1 MPYKRIKAS
10 YLVILWLAFLATLLL
25 LGFTQLDK
33 FKPSSDILSLL
44 PKTES
49 APLVKRAQQQIDQQ
63 WSGLVIWLAKGKEV
77 SQAVESAKQVR
88 RQLEQSQL
96 FDSIDLSVENQFSP
110 SAYQR
115 LFAARYQLLSPKDKQ
130 AISQDAEGFMQQRIA
145 MLYSPLGM
153 QYARSLQDDPLFIFP
168 SYFNRLQQQGGDIDV
183 SDGMVVFQQEGM
195 HYAMLVTKV
204 KSLSFDQQLALA
216 NLHQDL
222 TIDGQVLAAGMP
234 LYAAHGASS
243 AEREMT
249 SVGVVSMLGVVLLV
263 LFCFRSLTPLF
274 LALTSIAT
282 GVLGAV
288 SISLWYFGE
297 IHLIT
302 LAFGSSLIGITIDY
316 TFHYLCDRLRDD
328 AGSSL
333 HSLNNVLPGIALGV
347 TSSMIAYGAL
357 LLTPFPALQEI
368 GLFTVSGLLSAWL
381 TVVLLYPRMI
391 AKTKLPQTVPASRLL
406 LAYLERWPLLVQKHR
421 KLLLLMLFGFIVL
434 GLARLESDDDI
445 RHMQKPIAL
454 VAEQELELRAV
465 GQQQQDSQYFI
476 LSAASNEQLL
486 QKEQQWLKKL
496 DQLKR
501 QDLLGS
507 YTALSQV
514 FPHVQEQ
521 QDNWQLVK
529 QQLFDS
535 GIAVNK
541 LAAIGMTEE
550 KIAQIEQVF
559 EDNQQQVIS
568 LEEWLAVAPQQWR
581 GLFLAC
587 DDVVCSSIVQL
598 SGIRGQQGLAALK
611 ALENQQDVFFV
622 DIVGDLN
629 EVLSHYR
636 YVAMGFLAL
645 ALLLI
650 MGFLSVILTL
660 RVAFSIV
667 LVPFIALLASLATLS
682 LWGFSVSMFH
692 YFGLLLALG
701 IGMDYAIFHNVG
713 KHALTVALA
722 VSCSLLTS
730 LLAFG
735 LLALSSTAL
744 IQAFGLSLALGI
756 SYAFLLA
763 PLFKKIN

>member
-10 YLVILWLAFLATLLL
+10 YLVILWLAFLAALLL

-63 WSGLVIWLAKGKEV
+63 WSGLIVWLVKSDEA
-77 SQAVESAKQVR
+77 SQAIENAKLIKQE
-88 RQLEQSQL
+88 LDQSQL

-115 LFAARYQLLSPKDKQ
+115 LFSARYQLLSPKDKRS
-130 AISQDAEGFMQQRIA
+130 ISQDAESFMQQRIE

-168 SYFNRLQQQGGDIDV
+168 SYFNRLQQQGDVDV
-183 SDGMVVFQQEGM
+183 SGGMAVLQQEDM
-195 HYAMLVTKV
+195 HYAMLVTKI

-222 TIDGQVLAAGMP
+222 TADEQVLAAGMP

-249 SVGVVSMLGVVLLV
+249 SVGAVSMLGVVLLV

-297 IHLIT
+297 VHLIT

-381 TVVLLYPRMI
+381 TVVLLYPRML

-406 LAYLERWPLLVQKHR
+406 LAYLEKWPLLVQKHR
-421 KLLLLMLFGFIVL
+421 RLLLLFLFGFIAL
-434 GLARLESDDDI
+434 GLAQLDHDDDI
-445 RHMQKPIAL
+445 RHMQKPAAL
-454 VAEQELELRAV
+454 VAQQEMKV
-465 GQQQQDSQYFI
+465 KTIGQQQQDSQYFI
-476 LSAASNEQLL
+476 LSAANSEELL
-486 QKEQQWLKKL
+486 QKEQRWLNKL
-496 DQLKR
+496 DQLK
-501 QDLLGS
+501 QQGLLGA

-514 FPHVQEQ
+514 FPRMQEQ
-521 QDNWQLVK
+521 QDNWLLIK

-535 GIAVNK
+535 GIIVKK
-541 LAAIGMTEE
+541 LASIGMAEGV
-550 KIAQIEQVF
+550 ISQIEQAF
-559 EDNQQQVIS
+559 ADSQQRAIS
-568 LEEWLAVAPQQWR
+568 LEEWLEAAPQQWR

-636 YVAMGFLAL
+636 YVAIGFLAL
-645 ALLLI
+645 GLLLI
-650 MGFLSVILTL
+650 AVFLTAFLTFRIAL
-660 RVAFSIV
+660 SIV
-667 LVPFIALLASLATLS
+667 LVPFVALLASLATLS
-682 LWGFSVSMFH
+682 LLGFSVSMFH